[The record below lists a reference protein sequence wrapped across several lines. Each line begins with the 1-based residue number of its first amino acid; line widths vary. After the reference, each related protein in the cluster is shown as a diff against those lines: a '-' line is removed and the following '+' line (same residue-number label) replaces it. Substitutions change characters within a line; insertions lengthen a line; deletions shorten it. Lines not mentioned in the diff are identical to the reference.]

1 MKKQRF
7 LAVVAIAAVAELICA
22 DIADA
27 ASAMAVGRCGLGWA
41 TWGGPSRYD
50 KSIAR
55 RRAVQECQQSTLR
68 RWGRRDFDCGV
79 VTTVVDDCTAVAR
92 DRCTSWSPT
101 PWGQDHDWSPGVAA
115 DRARRN
121 CWWYGGHE
129 CHVRYVCP
137 YYYTSSGPYNFTSP
151 PTQPQPHPPAP
162 RHKNSPDS

>member
-50 KSIAR
+50 KRIAR

-68 RWGRRDFDCGV
+68 RWGRRDFDRGGV
-79 VTTVVDDCTAVAR
+79 TKGVDYFTAGGPGR
-92 DRCTSWSPT
+92 SHSW
-101 PWGQDHDWSPGVAA
+101 
-115 DRARRN
+115 
-121 CWWYGGHE
+121 
-129 CHVRYVCP
+129 
-137 YYYTSSGPYNFTSP
+137 
-151 PTQPQPHPPAP
+151 AP
-162 RHKNSPDS
+162 

>member
-50 KSIAR
+50 KRIAQW
-55 RRAVQECQQSTLR
+55 RAVQGCQQSTLR

-92 DRCTSWSPT
+92 DRCTSWWPALVGPRSRL
-101 PWGQDHDWSPGVAA
+101 V
-115 DRARRN
+115 ARRGSRQGSAELLVV
-121 CWWYGGHE
+121 WW
-129 CHVRYVCP
+129 
-137 YYYTSSGPYNFTSP
+137 T
-151 PTQPQPHPPAP
+151 
-162 RHKNSPDS
+162 